1 MGTSIALRI
10 ADVPVSRSTRTVRAW
25 RARAREKLM
34 AKVVLPTPPLPDEI
48 GMMRLMAT
56 GRIRVYRAETFC
68 VRRSLRG
75 MNAQRRLSLVAIESV
90 QSMQIQLFRKLSL
103 FAELDDRE
111 LASVAAVAKTRRYA
125 KDDVV
130 FHADESGDGFCLIR
144 EGQVKV
150 TMISPEGKEIILS
163 ILGPG
168 DFFGEMAL
176 LDDEPRS
183 ATVVATEALDLI
195 TIWRSDFLQILAENF
210 DITRKVLAEISQRL
224 RTASNRIESLATM
237 DVYGRL
243 ARFFLDLAKD
253 QGKVLDNGYVAVT
266 RPTHQAIANMIGTS
280 RETVSRLIHDLM
292 RQNLLIS
299 EGKTIYLK
307 KTALDQFREEA

>member
-1 MGTSIALRI
+1 MQTS
-10 ADVPVSRSTRTVRAW
+10 
-25 RARAREKLM
+25 
-34 AKVVLPTPPLPDEI
+34 
-48 GMMRLMAT
+48 
-56 GRIRVYRAETFC
+56 F
-68 VRRSLRG
+68 
-75 MNAQRRLSLVAIESV
+75 
-90 QSMQIQLFRKLSL
+90 FRKFPL
-103 FAELDDRE
+103 FADLDDRE
-111 LASVAAVAKTRRYA
+111 LSSIANVAKSRRYA
-125 KDDVV
+125 KDDVI
-130 FHADESGDGFCLIR
+130 FHADELGDVFCLIR

-183 ATVVATEALDLI
+183 ATVVATEPLDLV

-210 DITRKVLAEISQRL
+210 SITRKVLAEISQRL
-224 RTASNRIESLATM
+224 RHASNRIESLATM

-243 ARFFLDLAKD
+243 ARFFLDLAKE

-292 RQNLLIS
+292 RQGLLLS
-299 EGKTIYLK
+299 EGKTIYLR
-307 KTALDQFREEA
+307 KTALDQFRAEV

>member
-1 MGTSIALRI
+1 
-10 ADVPVSRSTRTVRAW
+10 
-25 RARAREKLM
+25 
-34 AKVVLPTPPLPDEI
+34 
-48 GMMRLMAT
+48 
-56 GRIRVYRAETFC
+56 
-68 VRRSLRG
+68 
-75 MNAQRRLSLVAIESV
+75 
-90 QSMQIQLFRKLSL
+90 MQTALFRKFAL

-111 LASVAAVAKTRRYA
+111 LAAVAAVAKSRRYA

-130 FHADESGDGFCLIR
+130 FHADETGDVFCLIR

-163 ILGPG
+163 MLGPG

-183 ATVVATEALDLI
+183 ATVVATEPLDVV
-195 TIWRSDFLQILAENF
+195 TIWRSDFLQILQENF
-210 DITRKVLAEISQRL
+210 SITKKVLAEMSKRL
-224 RTASNRIESLATM
+224 RDASNRIESLATM

-292 RQNLLIS
+292 RQNLLLS
-299 EGKTIYLK
+299 EGKTIYLR
-307 KTALDQFREEA
+307 KTALDQFRAEV

>member
-1 MGTSIALRI
+1 
-10 ADVPVSRSTRTVRAW
+10 
-25 RARAREKLM
+25 
-34 AKVVLPTPPLPDEI
+34 
-48 GMMRLMAT
+48 
-56 GRIRVYRAETFC
+56 
-68 VRRSLRG
+68 
-75 MNAQRRLSLVAIESV
+75 
-90 QSMQIQLFRKLSL
+90 MQTALFRKFAL

-111 LASVAAVAKTRRYA
+111 LLSIANVAKTRRYA
-125 KDDVV
+125 KDDVI
-130 FHADESGDGFCLIR
+130 FHADESGDVFCLIR

-163 ILGPG
+163 MLGPG

-183 ATVVATEALDLI
+183 ATVVATEPLEVV
-195 TIWRSDFLQILAENF
+195 TIWRKDFLQILSENF
-210 DITRKVLAEISQRL
+210 SITKKVLGELSKRL
-224 RTASNRIESLATM
+224 RSASNRIESLATM

-253 QGKVLDNGYVAVT
+253 SGKPLDNGYVAVT

-292 RQNLLIS
+292 KQNLLLS
-299 EGKTIYLK
+299 EGKTIYLRRS
-307 KTALDQFREEA
+307 ALDQFRAEV

>member
-1 MGTSIALRI
+1 
-10 ADVPVSRSTRTVRAW
+10 
-25 RARAREKLM
+25 
-34 AKVVLPTPPLPDEI
+34 
-48 GMMRLMAT
+48 
-56 GRIRVYRAETFC
+56 
-68 VRRSLRG
+68 
-75 MNAQRRLSLVAIESV
+75 
-90 QSMQIQLFRKLSL
+90 MQASFFKKFPL
-103 FAELDDRE
+103 FADLDDRE
-111 LASVAAVAKTRRYA
+111 ITAIAAVAKTRRYA
-125 KDDVV
+125 KDDVI
-130 FHADESGDGFCLIR
+130 FHADESGDVFCLIR

-168 DFFGEMAL
+168 EFFGEMAL

-183 ATVVATEALDLI
+183 ATVVATENLDLV

-210 DITRKVLAEISQRL
+210 SITRKVLAEISRRL
-224 RTASNRIESLATM
+224 RSASNRIESLATM

-243 ARFFLDLAKD
+243 ARFFLDLAKE

-292 RQNLLIS
+292 RQNLLLS
-299 EGKTIYLK
+299 EGKTIYLR
-307 KTALDQFREEA
+307 KTALDQFRAEM